1 MSDILIRN
9 INDTTLKNLKER
21 AKSNN
26 RSLQAELKSL
36 LELFGGLEANEVK
49 EEIVKYSSDLEKK
62 GKHFPDSSEELRSD
76 RNR

>member
-9 INDTTLKNLKER
+9 IDEKTLKNLKER
-21 AKSNN
+21 AKANS

-49 EEIVKYSSDLEKK
+49 EEIVKYSADLEKK
-62 GKHFPDSSEELRSD
+62 GKKFPDSTDELRNERD
-76 RNR
+76 R

>member
-9 INDTTLKNLKER
+9 IDDKTLNNLKER
-21 AKSNN
+21 AKANK

-62 GKHFPDSSEELRSD
+62 GGEFPDSADELRNE
-76 RNR
+76 RER